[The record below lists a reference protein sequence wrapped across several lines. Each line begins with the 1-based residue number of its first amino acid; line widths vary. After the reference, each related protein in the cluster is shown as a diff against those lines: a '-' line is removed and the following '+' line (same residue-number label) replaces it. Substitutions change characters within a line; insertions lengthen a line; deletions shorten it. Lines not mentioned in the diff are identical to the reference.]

1 MTALDSVLDLL
12 DERLEAKGDPGVD
25 VHLIVSAV
33 DHLLSRVLLF
43 RTIVLS
49 EDQGKVFALCRSVLE
64 QKLQVEQQQQQQQ
77 GLDWNLLSVE
87 GLRLS
92 VVQLEVLLNNCTLR
106 LFIDTMV
113 QLQENPLESLLRG
126 KEIGDRPAIEEEFD
140 LLHDRLIELGV
151 IASGFTESASG
162 GNISSSSSFAAL

>member
-64 QKLQVEQQQQQQQ
+64 QKLQVEQQQQQ
-77 GLDWNLLSVE
+77 GLDWNLFSVE

-126 KEIGDRPAIEEEFD
+126 KEMGDRPAIEEEFD

>member
-64 QKLQVEQQQQQQQ
+64 QKLRVEQQQQQQ

>member
-64 QKLQVEQQQQQQQ
+64 QKLQVEQRQQQQ
-77 GLDWNLLSVE
+77 GLDWNLFSVE

-126 KEIGDRPAIEEEFD
+126 REMGDRPAIEEEFD

>member
-12 DERLEAKGDPGVD
+12 DERLQAKEDPGMD

-64 QKLQVEQQQQQQQ
+64 QKLRVEQQQQQ
-77 GLDWNLLSVE
+77 GLDWNLFSVE

>member
-64 QKLQVEQQQQQQQ
+64 QKLQVEQQQQQQ
-77 GLDWNLLSVE
+77 GLDWNLFSVE

-126 KEIGDRPAIEEEFD
+126 KEMGDRPAIEEEFD

>member
-64 QKLQVEQQQQQQQ
+64 QKLRVEQQQQQ